1 MYTTSYRLGIGA
13 EDARKY
19 VFLNRNEGKQNF
31 KKSESSYQT
40 KNIPQVERVRDP
52 HQDIKGFLEKSES
65 LADLQK

>member
-31 KKSESSYQT
+31 KKSESS
-40 KNIPQVERVRDP
+40 
-52 HQDIKGFLEKSES
+52 
-65 LADLQK
+65 